1 MGILDTAKRIQA
13 ELEGQL
19 NQPQPQPNQNPGRLL
34 PMLDMDTQGSTA
46 QFSQGGPDLFI
57 GNLPKAVVQGTA
69 RGAFAV
75 GNILAGAFLGM
86 SPEEVNKYS
95 FTPEGGARLWLG
107 DEKVGLLSEGTDI
120 LTKIGF
126 SEKSATNMAPGILV
140 ALTALDGFTGG
151 SSKGVITALKNA
163 DNVLDA
169 GKVLRSAGIA
179 EDLVDDYA
187 SVFAKTKTLK
197 ETTEAFE
204 SLYKLQTTTR
214 KIETTPLTA
223 FDGTDPITVK
233 GGQAFS
239 EVVDTGRRQVS
250 DLFKKAGDSDLP
262 AWSAV
267 KGRFGEGEAPSLR
280 DFNNAAVLLKS
291 SGQDVKDIESV
302 IADIRATIKVEP
314 ERFTTTPKESSVT
327 AVTPES
333 PTSIKVDEDA
343 LSKPTIFSKEE
354 RPALVEAVKT
364 KENAVVLKERNVD
377 RLAEVTEEIAQQ
389 GGKAKAPARLVT
401 EKVDLEKSIKALDE
415 IAEELPAAEAVK
427 VTPKL
432 DEVANPLK
440 ENLGM
445 LSVNV
450 QARYG
455 KAAVTKSKV
464 EKFRN
469 AENKVLFQVIRYA
482 EEAAYVAEKGGE
494 MVQKMPTWIPENLRN
509 LKLFESVTSMIRA
522 GDMPQV
528 HGTPEMDLY
537 ISMIDETARRAG
549 IKNAPRSV
557 PNPEQ
562 AILQSFRRDIDP
574 HASVIPQEPT
584 RAVPPKDEPIA
595 FDKPELDEAEYEAA
609 VKEYNSTKWPTNQ
622 KSKSKEKRT
631 APQQFLDDLE
641 KTVVGE
647 QKFNPKD
654 IFATFQ
660 GKHTDVFRLNKKVWG
675 THWEKVKAAIFDP
688 FDAAKGRMVV
698 ERTKLRDELYDK
710 VVKGAGI
717 KRNSKES
724 AALMKYGEGKL
735 TYQDLVNQFG
745 KDRAG
750 VVVDQTNWFRSEY
763 DRMIDELNAVEKVIY
778 PNRPENLTP
787 KRSDY
792 FRHMQEQTEL
802 MSGLRNLFESTAAKG
817 GTDDFFAKQKWASIR
832 QIRKGDKTVYDAV
845 GGMLDYIEQFSYAKH
860 IDPEAARI
868 GDFVKEMKVR
878 YEKQLPN
885 YLDNMNL
892 FIRDLNGFA
901 TGFDVFFEK
910 YGLTRASLDFI
921 DAVNKRAK
929 RNAVLGNFS
938 SPLSQVLAVPF
949 VVGSAKQHSLK
960 GMLRTVGDFAP
971 AGFREKSGMKA
982 AWEKSTYIAE
992 RYKDKGESRFN
1003 VGILENAQDMVG
1015 WMITILDEVSVK
1027 FSFNSHY
1034 EQALKRGIPNPV
1046 KYADDQARRISGGRG
1061 VGEVPLIHKAK
1072 INQLVIPFQ
1081 YEVANQWFFLKDMMS
1096 EKDFMG
1102 LAAFSLA
1109 SYALYEG
1116 VEEVTGAEVG
1126 INPLEMLFDSYKIA
1140 TEPTYDAEGTL
1151 DDGVDKTK
1159 KVAARVAGEVLT
1171 NMPLG
1176 GYVAAGSVKMLGMTE
1191 EEKKNYFGD
1200 EDPLRFSNA
1209 PLLWNSVYNEDNPY
1223 ISLYRLLPA
1232 WGGRQIERTVGG
1244 LTALTTGVVTDHSG
1258 QPMYDVP
1265 VEPGVAGAM
1274 RNILFGKF
1282 SPNFEYKEDL
1292 ENEMEAL
1299 NSDIQVLLAAGDT
1312 AGAKKLLS
1320 VLNDKTAPVY
1330 KKIAKQETEERKAQQ
1345 IDRAKKVVFTINALK
1360 ADGKPDEAKK
1370 ILQGLSKEEFAMVS
1384 EAQKVIKS
1392 ENYKWSEEV
1401 AKDPESWIR
1410 GAIDFAYAFGTNPK
1424 QAWDLMSIGETIET
1438 TVGGSFGGMVTGR
1451 RVSKEES
1458 EAIKKKLG
1466 YKKGDGR
1473 ILEHKLPLTLGG
1485 SNQMS
1490 NLELVDGKS
1499 HDSWTQME
1507 KLLGDAVKAKRI
1519 DYQKAQEL
1527 ILRFKGY
1534 EGEPISPD
1542 EIYGIIGT
1550 KSVSRDEW
1558 HRGIDDFGRNSWLL
1572 SDQDYSERKDENG
1585 RTQGKRTLGDVYKDG
1600 SLSRE

>member
-19 NQPQPQPNQNPGRLL
+19 NQPQPQPTQSPARLL
-34 PMLDMDTQGSTA
+34 PLPDMDTQGSTP

-57 GNLPKAVVQGTA
+57 GNLPKAVIQGTA

-86 SPEEVNKYS
+86 SPDEVNKYS

-107 DEKVGLLSEGTDI
+107 DEPVGLSSEGTSI

-126 SEKSATNMAPGILV
+126 SERSASSLAPGILV

-163 DNVLDA
+163 DNALDA
-169 GKVLRSAGIA
+169 GKVLRSAGVT
-179 EDLVDDYA
+179 EDLVEEYA

-214 KIETTPLTA
+214 KVETTPLST

-239 EVVDTGRRQVS
+239 EVVDNGRRQVS

-267 KGRFGEGEAPSLR
+267 KGRFTEGEAPTLR

-291 SGQDVKDIESV
+291 SGQEVKGIETV
-302 IADIRATIKVEP
+302 VADIRATMKVEP
-314 ERFTTTPKESSVT
+314 ERFAVQRDALVT
-327 AVTPES
+327 AETPISLKIDE
-333 PTSIKVDEDA
+333 PT
-343 LSKPTIFSKEE
+343 LNKPGIFSKEE
-354 RPALVEAVKT
+354 RPVLIEAVKT
-364 KENAVVLKERNVD
+364 KENATVLRERYVD
-377 RLAEVTEEIAQQ
+377 RLVDVSEEIAQQ
-389 GGKAKAPARLVT
+389 GGKMKAPTRLIV
-401 EKVDLEKSIKALDE
+401 EKGDLENGIKAFDN
-415 IAEELPAAEAVK
+415 IAKELPAAA
-427 VTPKL
+427 PKL

-455 KAAVTKSKV
+455 KAAVTKAKV
-464 EKFRN
+464 EKFRA
-469 AENKVLFQVIRYA
+469 AENKVLFQLVRYS
-482 EEAAYVAEKGGE
+482 EEAAYVAENGGS
-494 MVQKMPTWIPENLRN
+494 MVQKIPSWVPENLRSMT
-509 LKLFESVTSMIRA
+509 LFDSVSGMIRA
-522 GDMPQV
+522 GDMPTV

-537 ISMIDETARRAG
+537 IAMIDETARRAG

-562 AILQSFRRDIDP
+562 VILQSFRRDIDSS
-574 HASVIPQEPT
+574 ASMIPQEPQ
-584 RAVPPKDEPIA
+584 RVVLPKDELMA
-595 FDKPELDEAEYEAA
+595 FDKPELKEAEYEAA
-609 VKEYNSTKWPTNQ
+609 VKEYNQSQWPTY
-622 KSKSKEKRT
+622 SKSKNKNQKT
-631 APQQFLDDLE
+631 APQTFLDDLE

-647 QKFNPKD
+647 EKFNPKD
-654 IFATFQ
+654 IFATAQ

-675 THWEKVKAAIFDP
+675 PHWEKVKAAIFDP
-688 FDAAKGRMVV
+688 FDAAKGRMV
-698 ERTKLRDELYDK
+698 ENRKMLRDELHSE
-710 VVKGAGI
+710 VVKAGI
-717 KRNSKES
+717 KRKSKES
-724 AALMKYGEGKL
+724 AAIMKYGEGKL
-735 TYQDLVNQFG
+735 TYEDLVKQFG
-745 KDRAG
+745 NEKAG
-750 VVVDQTNWFRSEY
+750 VIVNHTKWFRAKY
-763 DRMIDELNAVEKVIY
+763 DQLIDELNVVEKAIY
-778 PNRPENLTP
+778 PNRPEKITP
-787 KRSDY
+787 KRPDY
-792 FRHMQEQTEL
+792 FRHMQEQSEL
-802 MSGLRNLFESTAAKG
+802 MSGLRNLFESTAVR
-817 GTDDFFAKQKWASIR
+817 GTADDFFAKQKWASIR

-868 GDFVKEMKVR
+868 GDIVKEMQVR
-878 YEKQLPN
+878 YKEQLPN

-910 YGLTRASLDFI
+910 YGLTRASLDFV

-938 SPLSQVLAVPF
+938 SALSQVLAVPF
-949 VVGSAKQHSLK
+949 VAGSAKQHTFK

-971 AGFREKSGMKA
+971 AGFRQKSGMKA

-1003 VGILENAQDMVG
+1003 VGILENAQDMAG
-1015 WMITILDEVSVK
+1015 WMISVLDEVSVK

-1034 EQALKRGIPNPV
+1034 EQALKRGIPDPV

-1072 INQLVIPFQ
+1072 INQIVIPFQ
-1081 YEVANQWFFLKDMMS
+1081 YEVANQWFLLKDMIS

-1102 LAAFSLA
+1102 LMAFSFA

-1126 INPLEMLFDSYKIA
+1126 INPLEMLHDSYKIA
-1140 TEPTYDAEGTL
+1140 TEPTYDEEGVL
-1151 DDGVDKTK
+1151 DDKSDKAK
-1159 KVAARVAGEVLT
+1159 KVGARVAGEVLT

-1176 GYVAAGSVKMLGMTE
+1176 GYVAAGAVKMLGMTE
-1191 EEKKNYFGD
+1191 DEKKNYFGD

-1209 PLLWNSVYNEDNPY
+1209 PLLWNSIYNEDNPY

-1232 WGGRQIERTVGG
+1232 WGGRQIEKTIGG

-1258 QPMYDVP
+1258 TPMYDVP

-1274 RNILFGKF
+1274 RNVLFGKF
-1282 SPNFEYKEDL
+1282 APNFEYKEDL
-1292 ENEMEAL
+1292 EKEMEAL

-1312 AGAKKLLS
+1312 TGAKKLLA
-1320 VLNDKTAPVY
+1320 VLNEKTAPVY
-1330 KKIAKQETEERKAQQ
+1330 KKVAGQKKEERKAQQ
-1345 IDRAKKVVFTINALK
+1345 IDRAKKVVYTINGLK
-1360 ADGKPDEAKK
+1360 AGGKIDEAKAV
-1370 ILQGLSKEEFAMVS
+1370 LQGLSKEEFVMVG
-1384 EAQKVIKS
+1384 EAQKAIKS
-1392 ENYKWSEEV
+1392 ENYKFAEEV
-1401 AKDPESWIR
+1401 EKDPESWIR

-1424 QAWDLMSIGETIET
+1424 QAWDLMSQGETIET
-1438 TVGGSFGGMVTGR
+1438 TVGGSFGGMVTAR
-1451 RVSKEES
+1451 RIPKKES
-1458 EAIKKKLG
+1458 EAIKKDLG
-1466 YKKGDGR
+1466 HKKGDGK

-1485 SNQMS
+1485 SNQLS
-1490 NLELVDGKS
+1490 NLELVDGDR
-1499 HDSWTQME
+1499 HDSWTRME
-1507 KLLGDAVKAKRI
+1507 KLLGDAVKAKKI
-1519 DYQKAQEL
+1519 DYQGAQEL

-1534 EGEPISPD
+1534 EGESISPD

-1550 KSVSRDEW
+1550 KSVSRDDW
-1558 HRGIDDFGRNSWLL
+1558 HRGIDDWGRNSWLL
-1572 SDQDYSERKDENG
+1572 SDQDYSERSDDNG
-1585 RTQGKRTLGDVYKDG
+1585 RKQGKRTIVDVYKDK